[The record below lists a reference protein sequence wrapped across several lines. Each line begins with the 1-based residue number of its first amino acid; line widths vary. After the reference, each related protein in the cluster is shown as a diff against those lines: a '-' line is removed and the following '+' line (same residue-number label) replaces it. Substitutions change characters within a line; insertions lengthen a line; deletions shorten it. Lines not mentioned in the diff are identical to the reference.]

1 MSSTSV
7 ALAVAVLGLVWAV
20 SGLAMALLSRATV
33 SAVALTVGGAG
44 TFAATI
50 TQAMTTQAVTTQTTG
65 APGLTRF
72 LLVASWALAMPLA
85 VTAYPALQWRHPVD
99 AVALTT
105 VVGAGILAT
114 LQPQSQ
120 PVLDA
125 TGVVLGSVLVVHTWW
140 RLERAPRRARSA
152 LAWLAVFGTGAAL
165 IGLVIGFLTPTP
177 AGAVVATLAAALVG
191 PAMLVGATRP
201 DVVDVRVVVVQLVV
215 VTAVLIG
222 YIALFTLL
230 ASLLEVI
237 LGRPA
242 AVAELAVA
250 GALAT
255 LPLPAL
261 RTALR
266 GVVDELLFGLRADPL
281 DAATH
286 VAGSDVGDPVLALR
300 AVREAL
306 DLPYAV
312 LRVAGES
319 VASSGRS
326 ATSTTTLPLTLGAD
340 IVGEL
345 EVGLRPGEVSLS
357 GDDRNVLALVA
368 PLLALTA
375 RSAALAAALQES
387 REQSVTA
394 IEEERRRLR
403 RDLHDGLGP
412 RLSGIAF
419 TADAARNSVRTDPD
433 AAEALLAQ
441 LRAETSTAI
450 DEIRGLV
457 YAMRPPA
464 LDELGLVRAIR
475 QQALALRTPE
485 GTPLRLTVQAP
496 PTLPPLTAA
505 VEVAA
510 YRIVVEA
517 LTNAARHSGSDTVT
531 AALSADAGALTIE
544 VHDRG
549 AKRQGRWKAGVGM
562 SSMRERAAEIGEVAE
577 VERGG
582 RVYPMRVGETP
593 VQLGVAPGF
602 PNGR

>member
-50 TQAMTTQAVTTQTTG
+50 TQAMTTQPTG

-177 AGAVVATLAAALVG
+177 AGAVVATVAAALVG

-450 DEIRGLV
+450 DETRGLV

-562 SSMRERAAEIGEVAE
+562 SSMRERAAEIGGSIEVGPGDT
-577 VERGG
+577 GG
-582 RVYPMRVGETP
+582 RVRARLPLSV
-593 VQLGVAPGF
+593 
-602 PNGR
+602 

>member
-33 SAVALTVGGAG
+33 SAVALTVAGAG
-44 TFAATI
+44 TLAATI

-152 LAWLAVFGTGAAL
+152 LAWLAVVGTGAAL
-165 IGLVIGFLTPTP
+165 IGLVVGFLTPTP

-340 IVGEL
+340 VVGEL

-419 TADAARNSVRTDPD
+419 TADAARNSVRTAPD

-562 SSMRERAAEIGEVAE
+562 SSMRERAAEIGGSIEVGPGDT
-577 VERGG
+577 GG
-582 RVYPMRVGETP
+582 RVRARLPLSV
-593 VQLGVAPGF
+593 
-602 PNGR
+602 

>member
-33 SAVALTVGGAG
+33 SAVALTVAGAG
-44 TFAATI
+44 TLAATI

-125 TGVVLGSVLVVHTWW
+125 TGVVLGSVLVAHTWW

-152 LAWLAVFGTGAAL
+152 LAWLAAVGTGAAL
-165 IGLVIGFLTPTP
+165 VGLVVGFLTPTP
-177 AGAVVATLAAALVG
+177 AGAVVATVAAALVG

-531 AALSADAGALTIE
+531 AALSADAGALSIE

-562 SSMRERAAEIGEVAE
+562 SSMRERAAEIGGSIEVGPGDT
-577 VERGG
+577 GG
-582 RVYPMRVGETP
+582 RVRARLPLSV
-593 VQLGVAPGF
+593 
-602 PNGR
+602 